1 MPFIEVDPVALQA
14 VARDLTRSVDVAE
27 DVARHQGR
35 LMSFAAG
42 AGRPS
47 VTAAIGSFLD
57 RWSYGCGCLVSDTR
71 HLAEAVGVAS
81 GAYRRVDARVA
92 KAGLV
97 ER

>member
-1 MPFIEVDPVALQA
+1 MPLIAVDPVSLQA
-14 VARDLTRSVDVAE
+14 VARDLARSVGVAE
-27 DVARHQGR
+27 DVARHRSR
-35 LMSFAAG
+35 LTSYAAG

-47 VTAAIGSFLD
+47 VTAAIGCFLD

-71 HLAEAVGVAS
+71 HLAAAVGHAS
-81 GAYRRVDARVA
+81 DAYRQVDARVA

>member
-1 MPFIEVDPVALQA
+1 MPLIEVDPVYLQN

-27 DVARHQGR
+27 DVTRHGSR
-35 LMSFAAG
+35 LMSYAAS

-57 RWSYGCGCLVSDTR
+57 RWSYGCGCLVTDTR
-71 HLAEAVGVAS
+71 HLAATVALAG